1 MNLNVQIVGS
11 FIENIFL
18 YLFVAIVLRSLST
31 FAKNLVIRKSMDYYP
46 IHNVGHKGQF
56 TMWTMK
62 SDHRRW
68 HFPMVQLPWS
78 DFLKKKTSTT
88 IYKAFGPLTRR
99 KLNVDQE
106 EWPRIKKMNVLHFC
120 NICPSREI
128 LKKRRSSLTILLSS
142 HVFVFLFPK
151 KSLINHYNNISLPCP
166 CLFLPLHIF
175 CLSHRKTR
183 WTVSLDNV
191 SLQICLLETSN
202 FMITPTFIS
211 WCKPKSSRSEFN
223 NQSQTLHGLGMT

>member
-11 FIENIFL
+11 FIENIIL

-78 DFLKKKTSTT
+78 DFLKKKHQQQFT
-88 IYKAFGPLTRR
+88 KRLGPSLGANWMWTKRNDR
-99 KLNVDQE
+99 AS
-106 EWPRIKKMNVLHFC
+106 KKMNVLHFC

-128 LKKRRSSLTILLSS
+128 LKKKRSSLTILLSS

-166 CLFLPLHIF
+166 CLFLP
-175 CLSHRKTR
+175 
-183 WTVSLDNV
+183 
-191 SLQICLLETSN
+191 
-202 FMITPTFIS
+202 
-211 WCKPKSSRSEFN
+211 
-223 NQSQTLHGLGMT
+223 